1 MRSLNKR
8 FTQRAL
14 IFTLAIVNVSLA
26 MLFWNVGVV
35 YTAAPTPSRTP
46 TATTK
51 PTKVMTPTA
60 TITATARVTPTQTI
74 TVTMP
79 TATMTPTKT
88 ITLAA
93 TITPTAVVS
102 PTRTITLTPTATP
115 TRVITPTSTATI
127 TPTKMITPTATLTP
141 AATPTPLLPPPA
153 PSAPL
158 TGALLASKLT
168 VPAGMLW
175 IPGNLGGHFWI
186 SDNVLGFCRL
196 DSAVGTTTA
205 ALNATTCVGSN
216 RSAVGQAAFDPVNKF
231 VYVPDSSAASQ
242 GVYRLAF
249 NPATET
255 VGKPTVL
262 ASGQNLGANRPVA
275 AALGPDGNVYVS
287 FKQSGSIVRITT
299 PSTATQTIEPVGV
312 SMDARRVMSL
322 AFVGNDLYLAESSKV
337 TRITNA
343 AAPNCTGNCNAT
355 PLNAVVILPSALLYD
370 GSTYLYIGNIAR
382 VVRYNI
388 ATGAQHVYADTFTL
402 NGNMLAFQGVS
413 ALGLDP
419 NRNLYV
425 GDDPGLGFTTGD
437 GHIWKVAPSK

>member
-1 MRSLNKR
+1 
-8 FTQRAL
+8 
-14 IFTLAIVNVSLA
+14 
-26 MLFWNVGVV
+26 
-35 YTAAPTPSRTP
+35 
-46 TATTK
+46 
-51 PTKVMTPTA
+51 
-60 TITATARVTPTQTI
+60 
-74 TVTMP
+74 
-79 TATMTPTKT
+79 
-88 ITLAA
+88 
-93 TITPTAVVS
+93 
-102 PTRTITLTPTATP
+102 
-115 TRVITPTSTATI
+115 
-127 TPTKMITPTATLTP
+127 MITPTATLLATV
-141 AATPTPLLPPPA
+141 TPTVVPPP
-153 PSAPL
+153 PVPPAPL

-168 VPAGMLW
+168 LPAGMLW
-175 IPGNLGGHFWI
+175 LPGNLGGHFWV
-186 SDNVLGFCRL
+186 SDNALGFCRL
-196 DSAVGTTTA
+196 DSAVGGTTA
-205 ALNATTCVGSN
+205 AINATTCVGSN
-216 RSAVGQAAFDPVNKF
+216 RGAAGQAAFDPANKF

-275 AALGPDGNVYVS
+275 AALGPDGKLYVS

-299 PSTATQTIEPVGV
+299 QSTAPQTIEPVGV
-312 SMDARRVMSL
+312 STDARRVMSL
-322 AFVGNDLYLAESSKV
+322 AFVGNDLYIAESSKV

-355 PLNAVVILPSALLYD
+355 PLDAVVILPSALLYD

-402 NGNMLAFQGVS
+402 NGNTLAFQGVS

-437 GHIWKVAPSK
+437 GHIWKVAPAK